1 MIFISEIRSK
11 IIQKNILC
19 TNKSPMVL
27 PKSCQFFA
35 QTHSFFFLGGGDAT
49 APLPPAPLYIPCTN
63 GFKPS
68 YCYGVSPD
76 H

>member
-35 QTHSFFFLGGGDAT
+35 QTHSFFFLGGGGRNC
-49 APLPPAPLYIPCTN
+49 PPAPLYIPCTN